1 MKVALVLE
9 QFDPPRGGL
18 ERWSWRF
25 ATELVRR
32 GHEVHVVAKHFSEA
46 TQAMPIVAHRLDG
59 VGSRLGFAEAAQAKL
74 ITLAPDVIHD
84 MGCGWYCDVFHPHGG
99 SWAALSERKLLML
112 PAWKRP
118 LKRTVDRLL
127 PRQREFHSLLLRQYA
142 DSGQLLVALS
152 QAVADD
158 FRQFHGVP
166 AERIR
171 VVYNGVDTDHFSP
184 QRRLR
189 YRAAVRRRLGI
200 PEEKVVALIVAH
212 NFRLKGVPTLLRA
225 MGRLRA
231 PLHRSGRRRLP
242 VHLVVVGGRHLRPW
256 QRMAGRLGI
265 AGAVSFVGPQDET
278 APYYAAADLYVHPT
292 FYDTCSLVVLEAAAS
307 GLPVITTRVN
317 GVSELLNH
325 GVDSLLLADPADADE
340 LAEQMRALLD
350 ESQRQEMGAAARQ
363 TALRHTLKRNV
374 KEILAVYEEVLGL
387 RRNET
392 LTRTR
397 ATAQSNGQPQ
407 AVAEASESTDFRL
420 L

>member
-1 MKVALVLE
+1 MRVALVLE

-18 ERWSWRF
+18 ERWTWRF
-25 ATELVRR
+25 AAELVHR

-46 TQAMPIVAHRLDG
+46 TQAMPIIAHRLDG
-59 VGSRLGFAEAAQAKL
+59 VRSRLGFAEAAQAKL
-74 ITLAPDVIHD
+74 VTLAPDVIHD

-99 SWAALSERKLLML
+99 SWAALTQRKLLLL

-118 LKRTVDRLL
+118 LKHTVDRLL

-152 QAVADD
+152 QTVADD
-158 FRQFHGVP
+158 FRRFHGVP

-171 VVYNGVDTDHFSP
+171 VVYNGVDTEHFSP

-189 YRAAVRRRLGI
+189 YRRAVRRRLGI
-200 PEEKVVALIVAH
+200 AEEKVVALIVAH

-225 MGRLRA
+225 MGRLV
-231 PLHRSGRRRLP
+231 PRRLP

-256 QRMAGRLGI
+256 QRMAARLGI
-265 AGAVSFVGPQDET
+265 DGAVSFVGPQDET

-307 GLPVITTRVN
+307 GLPVITTQIN
-317 GVSELLNH
+317 GVSELLSH
-325 GVDSLLLADPADADE
+325 GTDSLLLSDPADADE

-350 ESQRQEMGAAARQ
+350 ESLRQSIGAAARQ

-374 KEILAVYEEVLGL
+374 EEILAVYEEFVRPGQYTTKT
-387 RRNET
+387 RRPVRAGYGRHPLAP
-392 LTRTR
+392 LTPPG
-397 ATAQSNGQPQ
+397 S
-407 AVAEASESTDFRL
+407 
-420 L
+420 

>member
-1 MKVALVLE
+1 MRVALVLE

-18 ERWSWRF
+18 ERWTWRF
-25 ATELVRR
+25 AAELLQR

-59 VGSRLGFAEAAQAKL
+59 VRSRLGFAEAAQAKL

-99 SWAALSERKLLML
+99 SWAALTERKLLML

-118 LKRTVDRLL
+118 LKRMVDRLL
-127 PRQREFHSLLLRQYA
+127 PRQREFRGLLLRQYA

-152 QAVADD
+152 QTVADD

-166 AERIR
+166 AEPIR

-200 PEEKVVALIVAH
+200 AEEKVVALIVAH

-225 MGRLRA
+225 TSRLRA
-231 PLHRSGRRRLP
+231 PLRRSGRRRLP
-242 VHLVVVGGRHLRPW
+242 VHLVVVGGRHLRAW
-256 QRMAGRLGI
+256 RRMAARLGI
-265 AGAVSFVGPQDET
+265 GGAVSFVGPQDQT

-307 GLPVITTRVN
+307 GLPVITTRIN
-317 GVSELLNH
+317 GVSELLSH
-325 GVDSLLLADPADADE
+325 GTDSLLLSDPADADE
-340 LAEQMRALLD
+340 LAEQMRVLLD
-350 ESQRQEMGAAARQ
+350 ESVRQSMGAAARQ
-363 TALRHTLKRNV
+363 TALGHTLKRNV
-374 KEILAVYEEVLGL
+374 EEILDVYEEVLGL
-387 RRNET
+387 RRGEA
-392 LTRTR
+392 LTRR
-397 ATAQSNGQPQ
+397 TAAARLKRQSQ
-407 AVAEASESTDFRL
+407 AVAEPSESTDFRL